1 MCVACVVRALAVC
14 CVCGVCVCCPCVVR
28 VRPVLDQCGARGAPN
43 YLRIKEKS
51 HKATRIY
58 GD

>member
-1 MCVACVVRALAVC
+1 MHIADASTIIFMAKVQAVSIIYTMKHHQM
-14 CVCGVCVCCPCVVR
+14 
-28 VRPVLDQCGARGAPN
+28 LCGARGAPN

-58 GD
+58 GDW